1 MRDYKLYIQ
10 DILDSIKKIQTYT
23 KGVSKDKFTKNS
35 LIVDAVARNLE
46 IIGEAS
52 KRVPSDIKKQIP
64 DIPWK
69 KIVGL
74 RNMLIHEYSGIDKE
88 IIWDILE
95 NKLDVLASSLKPFA
109 VLKKTSAKKKAN

>member
-1 MRDYKLYIQ
+1 MRDYRLYIQ
-10 DILDSIKKIQTYT
+10 DVLDSIKKIQVYT
-23 KGVSKDKFTKNS
+23 KGVSKEKFAKNS

-52 KRVPSDIKKQIP
+52 KRIPIDIKRRMP
-64 DIPWK
+64 DVPWK
-69 KIVGL
+69 KIIGL

-95 NKLDVLASSLKPFA
+95 NKLDVLAASLKPFA
-109 VLKKTSAKKKAN
+109 VLKKPSAKK

>member
-10 DILDSIKKIQTYT
+10 DILDSIKKIKTYT
-23 KGVSKDKFTKNS
+23 KGTSKDKFKKNS
-35 LIVDAVARNLE
+35 LLVDAVARNLE

-52 KRVPSDIKKQIP
+52 KRIPTDIKRQIP

-109 VLKKTSAKKKAN
+109 VLKKSPNKKKS

>member
-52 KRVPSDIKKQIP
+52 KRIPSDIKRQIP
-64 DIPWK
+64 EVPWK
-69 KIVGL
+69 KIIGL

-88 IIWDILE
+88 IIWDIIE
-95 NKLDVLASSLKPFA
+95 TKLDILAVSLKPFT
-109 VLKKTSAKKKAN
+109 VFKKYSKNKIR

>member
-1 MRDYKLYIQ
+1 MRDYRLYIQ
-10 DILDSIKKIQTYT
+10 DVLDSIKKIQIYT
-23 KGVSKDKFTKNS
+23 KGVSKDKFTNNS

-52 KRVPSDIKKQIP
+52 KRIPIDIKRQVP

-95 NKLDVLASSLKPFA
+95 NKLDVLASSLKPFD
-109 VLKKTSAKKKAN
+109 VLKKTSTKKTS